1 MKLTNLSILLVCLLC
16 IAPST
21 AQEPLVDLKELSDGF
36 VYEIRYATD
45 ENFMSERLALKFF
58 NVSRLVSDNLLFVMM
73 KFLSS
78 SKSVICFSSTFV
90 IVFLSRS
97 I

>member
-1 MKLTNLSILLVCLLC
+1 MDTKYFHQINQTNQKNSSL
-16 IAPST
+16 PS
-21 AQEPLVDLKELSDGF
+21 
-36 VYEIRYATD
+36 ATKFGSMISSKS
-45 ENFMSERLALKFF
+45 NFMSERLALKFF

-97 I
+97 M